1 MLKPFFKMSKST
13 YCMIYLLL
21 QENVFYYNERS
32 LSQNWSAVSKTHVTQ
47 YREEWYVSADDSK
60 DLISKVE
67 LMVRLLVNAIVLV
80 NFEGG
85 TSPSFGE
92 PKNMSFSRF
101 KRQARFWKCFNRYAQ
116 KFYFDISPGFEDCE
130 LFFNRHFF

>member
-1 MLKPFFKMSKST
+1 MFKST

-32 LSQNWSAVSKTHVTQ
+32 LSQNWSAVSKTRVTQ

-67 LMVRLLVNAIVLV
+67 LM
-80 NFEGG
+80 
-85 TSPSFGE
+85 S
-92 PKNMSFSRF
+92 
-101 KRQARFWKCFNRYAQ
+101 
-116 KFYFDISPGFEDCE
+116 GF
-130 LFFNRHFF
+130 